1 MSDNSKTSILAREK
15 SHSDPIDLEI
25 RAIELNDQT
34 SVQIAFLRGLAD
46 PAPVI
51 SVLTQNILG
60 SLKEA
65 AFAAA
70 GKVFAPTEDIP
81 VDFYL
86 YRGATIVYLPNQE
99 PFAVSTS
106 SMAERALSE
115 PSNELAIRGPRDGFI
130 EDIFVNLSLIRRRLP
145 DPNLQADETVI
156 GRRTQT
162 RVAVTYLQDVANPD
176 LVLEVKKRLAKIDID
191 GVLAPGILEEFIKDN
206 KLTTLPLSLTSE
218 RPDKI
223 VGSIL
228 EGRVAIM
235 VDHCPEVIIVPIT
248 LNDLYQAPDDYYFDF
263 WSGSLIRIVRVL
275 GNLLAV
281 GLAGLYV
288 ALVGSSPQLLPISL
302 ALTIAGF
309 RIGMP
314 LPLYWEILVA
324 EMMVELMREAGLRLP
339 RGTNQTLGVTIG
351 VIVGFAL
358 IQTGYISTPT
368 LIVVGISA
376 LASFSSPQYSIGLT
390 WRILKYLLIFS
401 ASFLGLYGFI
411 LGAIFIAAHVA
422 GLSSFGTPYTAP
434 WGPVQTTGL
443 LDSVVRAPHWLRLKR
458 PQAAKPNQSTRGNK
472 YPKE

>member
-1 MSDNSKTSILAREK
+1 MSDDSKTSIHALEK
-15 SHSDPIDLEI
+15 SRPIDLEI
-25 RAIELNDQT
+25 RAVEINDKT

-51 SVLTQNILG
+51 NVLTQNTLG
-60 SLKEA
+60 SLKET
-65 AFAAA
+65 AFAVA
-70 GKVFAPTEDIP
+70 GKVLAPTEDIP

-99 PFAVSTS
+99 PFAVLTS
-106 SMAERALSE
+106 AMAERALTE
-115 PSNELAIRGPRDGFI
+115 PTNESAIRGPRDGFI

-145 DPNLQADETVI
+145 DPNLKADETVI

-162 RVAVTYLQDVANPD
+162 RVAVAYLADVANPD

-191 GVLAPGILEEFIKDN
+191 GVLEPGILEEFIKDN

-235 VDHCPEVIIVPIT
+235 VDHSPAVIIVPIT

-263 WSGSLIRIVRVL
+263 WSGSLIRIVRFF
-275 GNLLAV
+275 GNLLAI
-281 GLAGLYV
+281 GLPGLYV
-288 ALVGSSPQLLPISL
+288 ALVGSSPQLLPISF

-314 LPLYWEILVA
+314 FPLYWEILVA
-324 EMMVELMREAGLRLP
+324 EMMVELLREAGLRLP
-339 RGTNQTLGVTIG
+339 RGTNQTLGATVG

-368 LIVVGISA
+368 LIIVGISA
-376 LASFSSPQYSIGLT
+376 IASFSSPQYPIGLT
-390 WRILKYLLIFS
+390 WRILKYLLLFS

-434 WGPVQTTGL
+434 WGPLQTTGL

-458 PQAAKPNQSTRGNK
+458 PQAAKPNQPTRGNK